1 MTIPFTALL
10 PLDAQMAGTEP
21 LQQLRSVR
29 RVPANIDFGAEGTSP
44 DLVLRIDPRPWLN
57 YADFSDLASRPLE
70 GNTHPVLHDDQVMRV
85 LQAGVR
91 QSQGVYF
98 FAVRER

>member
-1 MTIPFTALL
+1 
-10 PLDAQMAGTEP
+10 
-21 LQQLRSVR
+21 
-29 RVPANIDFGAEGTSP
+29 VPANIDFGAEGANP
-44 DLVLRIDPRPWLN
+44 DLELRIDPRPWLN
-57 YADFSDLASRPLE
+57 YADFSDLAARPLE

-98 FAVRER
+98 FAVRKR